1 MGVMIVVLVVRIV
14 RIASEFFFFFFVL
27 CEMRCWGDAVGVVEP
42 GPGGEGGGRGV
53 WGTRVDENEMGDEE
67 MSYGWLMR
75 DDRNC
80 WNVKGLKGAKN
91 VSG

>member
-1 MGVMIVVLVVRIV
+1 MLG
-14 RIASEFFFFFFVL
+14 
-27 CEMRCWGDAVGVVEP
+27 RC
-42 GPGGEGGGRGV
+42 GGGCCSRRGF
-53 WGTRVDENEMGDEE
+53 GEEKLDEMGGEE
-67 MSYGWLMR
+67 MSWAWLMR